1 MPLVQQ
7 RSVGP
12 LVHLD
17 SAIVRLA
24 VHEGL
29 ALAFPTPSATLAR
42 RVPQTITETITTDV
56 APSTAV
62 SPSAQSTTSIPVSA
76 IAGGAVAGAVVAVL
90 LAILWKMYS
99 RCSRRNRENYRMRFG
114 DGVEIRV
121 DTRRHSSSFTRPPVR
136 SPKNG
141 FKRVQLQD
149 PKSIEENLPFD
160 DEKDSLPF
168 LERTPVPSVPRPL
181 RPVVTSPKKTFPR
194 ARTLSTP
201 GPPSRSNQ
209 PRPTAAPEPPA
220 YCSNPNLLTIPQPVV
235 TSPPPSPA
243 RRVEWLADELDAPV
257 PQTLLPQDTASG
269 SDSVSFY
276 SVQSG
281 ETRRPPVA
289 GRSLLAA
296 TVGMGG
302 NARTSIITKDSV
314 SIYSEA
320 ESFSNWRRGGPG
332 LLGRSRS
339 KPNRLSSN
347 SSALPPIL
355 SSVPIGLAVS
365 GEEDEEPM
373 EY

>member
-1 MPLVQQ
+1 MPLVQ

-17 SAIVRLA
+17 SAIVRLPHTTA
-24 VHEGL
+24 HEV
-29 ALAFPTPSATLAR
+29 LAFPVPSATLGR
-42 RVPQTITETITTDV
+42 RVPQTITETITTNV

-62 SPSAQSTTSIPVSA
+62 SPSTQLTNSIPVSA
-76 IAGGAVAGAVVAVL
+76 IAGGAVAGAAMAVL

-99 RCSRRNRENYRMRFG
+99 RCGRRNRENYRMRFG

-121 DTRRHSSSFTRPPVR
+121 DTQRHSRSFTRPPVR
-136 SPKNG
+136 SPKKG
-141 FKRVQLQD
+141 FRRVQLQD
-149 PKSIEENLPFD
+149 PQSIEENSPFD

-181 RPVVTSPKKTFPR
+181 RPVATSLKKTFPH
-194 ARTLSTP
+194 ARTLSTH
-201 GPPSRSNQ
+201 GSPSRSNQ
-209 PRPTAAPEPPA
+209 PRSTGAPEPPA
-220 YCSNPNLLTIPQPVV
+220 YCSDPNLLTIPQPVV
-235 TSPPPSPA
+235 TSPPPSPT

-257 PQTLLPQDTASG
+257 PQTLLPRDTASS

-281 ETRRPPVA
+281 ETRRPPVV
-289 GRSLLAA
+289 GRNLLAA
-296 TVGMGG
+296 AVGLRE

-314 SIYSEA
+314 SLYSEA
-320 ESFSNWRRGGPG
+320 DSFSNWRRGPG

-355 SSVPIGLAVS
+355 SGVPIGLAVS